1 MRAGA
6 HPVQDPQHTALALL
20 SPAPRFS
27 PTVNDVP
34 DAPPPPPSPEHAYGV
49 PIEDVEVAGT
59 GVSAPLSRQINLTGA
74 MLGAAIREQAGE
86 DTLRLVEELR
96 QTCKRAAAEGDPDLR
111 EEAAER
117 IADLDLD
124 EITWLLRSYTAF
136 FRLAN
141 QAEQQE
147 IIRINRERAR
157 AGANASDGRSAPA
170 RPESIA
176 DAVYQLYEEDHTL
189 DEVLGFVDRLDIQP
203 TLTAHPTEARRQSV
217 LQKQQHVGRLLRRLQ
232 SREAMPEERTEAQ
245 ADLYQQIALL
255 LGTDE
260 VRADR
265 PTVREEV
272 GQGLYFLQRTI
283 WETVPRLHADLRHAL
298 TDCYGEKARAA
309 DLTDAIDVPLR
320 YRSWIGSDRDGNPNV
335 TAEVTRETAR
345 RQRAAALRL
354 HLDDLRALRRELSLS
369 ERLLAGN
376 VPAALTDSIAEDA
389 AAIDLPEKQ
398 RRQYD
403 REPFRLKLSYLIA
416 RLEAMQADLDEDED
430 ALPALAYTSEQ
441 FADDLKLL
449 ADALA
454 ESGLGDAAYEG
465 RLEDTLVR
473 ARTFGFHL
481 AALDVRQHSG
491 LHEETVATLLRRA
504 GAEDDYAALSEED
517 KLAVLKRELQNPRPL
532 APAGAALSGV
542 PERVMDAFD
551 VIKEIHEADERIVGA
566 YIVSMTHA
574 TSDLL
579 EPMLLAKEAGLW
591 TWDDGNVDSALNFV
605 PLFETIDDLA
615 AADDRMAEL
624 YTDDLYAAHLEA
636 REGFQEIM
644 LGYSDSNKDGG
655 YWTANWALHRAIGA
669 LGRVCREHDVDG
681 RLFHGRGGTV
691 GRGGGH
697 AHEAIRAMPR
707 SAQNGRIRFTEQ
719 GEVISFRYGLGEIA
733 HRHLE
738 QITSAVLLSTAE
750 AERSPDDRLVQE
762 TVSAP
767 TADDA
772 ALLDDI
778 AQRGRA
784 AYRALIDDEA
794 LWPWYTAATPI
805 EHISHLPIA
814 SRPVSRAS
822 GSEGIDFED
831 MRAIPWVFSWT
842 QPRYIVP
849 GWYGTGA
856 ALAELSSD
864 ETQRLSE
871 LYEEWTFFRAVTDS
885 ARREMARARFAIARH
900 YDELA
905 EEALPEDGRSFHET
919 IKGDY
924 DAGREALLEITG
936 QEALM
941 DHAPVLKKS
950 IALRN
955 PYTDVLNL
963 LQVELMR
970 RFRRA
975 EGDGGSEE
983 QRTRLRQALFLSL
996 NGLAAA
1002 MQSTG

>member
-1 MRAGA
+1 MNLPPNTEA
-6 HPVQDPQHTALALL
+6 
-20 SPAPRFS
+20 AP
-27 PTVNDVP
+27 
-34 DAPPPPPSPEHAYGV
+34 YGV
-49 PIEDVEVAGT
+49 ELEDLEVAGT
-59 GVSAPLSRQINLTGA
+59 GVSEPLSRQINRAGA
-74 MLGAAIREQAGE
+74 MLGAAIRQQAGE

-96 QTCKRAAAEGDPDLR
+96 RTCKRAAQTGDDALR
-111 EEAAER
+111 AEAAER
-117 IADLDLD
+117 IAGLGLDD
-124 EITWLLRSYTAF
+124 VTWLLRAFTAF

-147 IIRINRERAR
+147 IIRVNRERAR
-157 AGANASDGRSAPA
+157 PSASSEDDGGADP

-176 DAVYQLYEEDHTL
+176 DAVHRLAADGHDLQS
-189 DEVLGFVDRLDIQP
+189 VLGVIEKLDIQP
-203 TLTAHPTEARRQSV
+203 TFTAHPTEARRPSV
-217 LQKQQHVGRLLRRLQ
+217 LRKQQRISGLMRALQ
-232 SREAMPEERTEAQ
+232 RPDATPDERAEAQ
-245 ADLYQQIALL
+245 ADLHQQIALL

-260 VRADR
+260 VRTTQPSVA
-265 PTVREEV
+265 EEV
-272 GQGLYFLQRTI
+272 EQGLYFLERTV
-283 WETVPRLHADLRHAL
+283 WETVPRIHADLRHAL
-298 TDCYGEKARAA
+298 VDAFGDAGAEAA
-309 DLTDAIDVPLR
+309 IPAVPIR

-345 RQRAAALRL
+345 RQRAGALRL
-354 HLDDLRALRRELSLS
+354 HLKELRALRRELSLS
-369 ERLLAGN
+369 SRHLAGG
-376 VPAALTDSIAEDA
+376 VPQALADSLSGDAEA
-389 AAIDLPEKQ
+389 LDLPASE
-398 RRQYD
+398 RRRYED
-403 REPFRLKLSYLIA
+403 EPFRLKLSYLIA
-416 RLEAMQADLDEDED
+416 RLEAMQHELDERPGVLPPLPYTGPDFAADL
-430 ALPALAYTSEQ
+430 ALLQ
-441 FADDLKLL
+441 N
-449 ADALA
+449 ALA
-454 ESGLGDAAYEG
+454 ESGLGAAAREG
-465 RLEDTLVR
+465 RLQDLIVR

-491 LHEETVATLLRRA
+491 LHEDTVAALLARA
-504 GAEDDYAALSEED
+504 GAEDDYTALPEGE
-517 KLAVLKRELQNPRPL
+517 KLGVLKRELKNPRPL
-532 APAGAALSGV
+532 APADADL
-542 PERVMDAFD
+542 PETPARVMRSFAA
-551 VIKEIHEADERIVGA
+551 IREIHEADPEAVGA
-566 YIVSMTHA
+566 YIVSMTHD

-591 TWDDGNVDSALNFV
+591 RFEDGAVESALNFV

-615 AADDRMAEL
+615 EADARMAKL
-624 YTDDLYAAHLEA
+624 FTDDLYAAHLEA
-636 REGFQEIM
+636 RSGFQEIM

-655 YWTANWALHRAIGA
+655 YWTANWALHKAIGA
-669 LGRVCREHDVDG
+669 LGRVCSDHDVDG

-733 HRHLE
+733 RRHLE

-750 AERSPDDRLVQE
+750 AGAEAEGADDASHQQA
-762 TVSAP
+762 TAAP
-767 TADDA
+767 TEKDA
-772 ALLDDI
+772 ALLNEI
-778 AQRGRA
+778 AERGHR

-822 GSEGIDFED
+822 ESEGIDFED

-856 ALAELSSD
+856 ALAEATD
-864 ETQRLSE
+864 EETQRLAE
-871 LYEEWTFFRAVTDS
+871 LYEEWPFFRAVADS
-885 ARREMARARFAIARH
+885 AGREMARARFATARH
-900 YDELA
+900 YDRLA
-905 EEALPEDGRSFHET
+905 QDTMGEDGRSFHET
-919 IKGDY
+919 LREDY
-924 DAGREALLEITG
+924 EEGRAALLAITG
-936 QEALM
+936 EDALL
-941 DHAPVLKKS
+941 DRRPVLQKS

-975 EGDGGSEE
+975 DSDGERAE
-983 QRTRLRQALFLSL
+983 LRQALFLSL
-996 NGLAAA
+996 SGLAAA

>member
-1 MRAGA
+1 MNLPPNTEA
-6 HPVQDPQHTALALL
+6 
-20 SPAPRFS
+20 AP
-27 PTVNDVP
+27 
-34 DAPPPPPSPEHAYGV
+34 YGV
-49 PIEDVEVAGT
+49 ELEDLEVAGT
-59 GVSAPLSRQINLTGA
+59 GVSEPLSRQINRAGA
-74 MLGAAIREQAGE
+74 MLGAAIRQQAGE

-96 QTCKRAAAEGDPDLR
+96 RTCKRAAQTGDDALR
-111 EEAAER
+111 AEAAER
-117 IADLDLD
+117 IAGLGLDD
-124 EITWLLRSYTAF
+124 VTWLLRAFTAF

-147 IIRINRERAR
+147 IIRVNRERAR
-157 AGANASDGRSAPA
+157 PPASSEDDGGADP

-176 DAVYQLYEEDHTL
+176 DAVHRLAADGHDLQS
-189 DEVLGFVDRLDIQP
+189 VLGVIEKLDIQP
-203 TLTAHPTEARRQSV
+203 TFTAHPTEARRPSV
-217 LQKQQHVGRLLRRLQ
+217 LRKQQRISGLMRALQ
-232 SREAMPEERTEAQ
+232 RPDATPDERVEAQ
-245 ADLYQQIALL
+245 ADLHQQIALL

-260 VRADR
+260 VRTTQPSVA
-265 PTVREEV
+265 EEV
-272 GQGLYFLQRTI
+272 EQGLYFLERTV
-283 WETVPRLHADLRHAL
+283 WETVPRIHADLRHAL
-298 TDCYGEKARAA
+298 VDAFGDAGAEAA
-309 DLTDAIDVPLR
+309 IPAVPIR

-345 RQRAAALRL
+345 RQRAGALRL
-354 HLDDLRALRRELSLS
+354 HLKELRALRRELSLS
-369 ERLLAGN
+369 SRHLAGG
-376 VPAALTDSIAEDA
+376 VPQTLADSLSGDAEALDLSASERRRYED
-389 AAIDLPEKQ
+389 
-398 RRQYD
+398 
-403 REPFRLKLSYLIA
+403 EPFRLKLSYLIA
-416 RLEAMQADLDEDED
+416 RLEAMQHELDERPGVLPPLPYTGPDFAADL
-430 ALPALAYTSEQ
+430 ALLQ
-441 FADDLKLL
+441 N
-449 ADALA
+449 ALA
-454 ESGLGDAAYEG
+454 ESGLGAAAREG
-465 RLEDTLVR
+465 RLQDLIVR

-491 LHEETVATLLRRA
+491 LHEDTVAALLARA
-504 GAEDDYAALSEED
+504 GAEDDYTALPEGE
-517 KLAVLKRELQNPRPL
+517 KLGVLKRELKNPRPL
-532 APAGAALSGV
+532 APADADL
-542 PERVMDAFD
+542 PETPARVMRSFAA
-551 VIKEIHEADERIVGA
+551 IREIHEADPEAIGA
-566 YIVSMTHA
+566 YIVSMTHD

-591 TWDDGNVDSALNFV
+591 RFEDGAVESALNFV

-615 AADDRMAEL
+615 EADARMAKL
-624 YTDDLYAAHLEA
+624 FTDDLYAAHLEA
-636 REGFQEIM
+636 RSGFQEIM

-655 YWTANWALHRAIGA
+655 YWTANWALHKAIGA
-669 LGRVCREHDVDG
+669 LGRVCSDHDVDG

-733 HRHLE
+733 RRHLE

-750 AERSPDDRLVQE
+750 AGAEAEGADDAPHQQA
-762 TVSAP
+762 TAAP
-767 TADDA
+767 TEKDA
-772 ALLDDI
+772 ALLDEI
-778 AQRGRA
+778 AERGHR

-822 GSEGIDFED
+822 ESEGIDFED

-856 ALAELSSD
+856 ALAEATD
-864 ETQRLSE
+864 EETQRLAE
-871 LYEEWTFFRAVTDS
+871 LYEEWPFFRAVADS
-885 ARREMARARFAIARH
+885 AGREMARARFATARH
-900 YDELA
+900 YDRLA
-905 EEALPEDGRSFHET
+905 QDTMGEDGRSFHET
-919 IKGDY
+919 LREDY
-924 DAGREALLEITG
+924 EEGRAALLTITG
-936 QEALM
+936 EDALL
-941 DHAPVLKKS
+941 DRRPVLQKS

-975 EGDGGSEE
+975 DSDGERAE
-983 QRTRLRQALFLSL
+983 LRQALFLSL
-996 NGLAAA
+996 SGLAAA

>member
-1 MRAGA
+1 MNADSNA
-6 HPVQDPQHTALALL
+6 TSTSAAQQW
-20 SPAPRFS
+20 
-27 PTVNDVP
+27 
-34 DAPPPPPSPEHAYGV
+34 HAYGV
-49 PIEDVEVAGT
+49 ELEDLEVAGT
-59 GVSAPLSRQINLTGA
+59 GVSEPLSRQINLVGA
-74 MLGAAIREQAGE
+74 MLGAAIRRQAGE
-86 DTLRLVEELR
+86 GRLRLVEELR
-96 QTCKRAAAEGDPDLR
+96 QTCKRAAQEEDPALR
-111 EEAAER
+111 DEAAER
-117 IADLDLD
+117 IAELDLSD
-124 EITWLLRSYTAF
+124 IGWLLRAYTAF

-157 AGANASDGRSAPA
+157 NAASDGEAPSP

-176 DAVYQLYEEDHTL
+176 DAVYQLHGEGHDL
-189 DEVLGFVDRLDIQP
+189 DEVRGFLDRLDIQP

-217 LQKQQHVGRLLRRLQ
+217 LQKQQHIGGLLRTLQ
-232 SREAMPEERTEAQ
+232 GREATPEEQAEAQ

-260 VRADR
+260 VRTER

-272 GQGLYFLQRTI
+272 GQGLYFLERAI
-283 WETVPRLHADLRHAL
+283 WETVPRIHADLRHAL
-298 TDCYGEKARAA
+298 QDCYGKEATATA
-309 DLTDAIDVPLR
+309 GAVGVPLQ

-354 HLDDLRALRRELSLS
+354 HLEELRALRRELSLS
-369 ERLLAGN
+369 ARHVA
-376 VPAALTDSIAEDA
+376 VPDALTASIEEDA
-389 AAIDLPEKQ
+389 AEVALPQNERQ
-398 RRQYD
+398 RFQH
-403 REPFRLKLSYLIA
+403 EPFRLKLTYLVA
-416 RLEAMQADLDEDED
+416 RLEGMQDDLERQSDK
-430 ALPALAYTSEQ
+430 LPPLAYP
-441 FADDLKLL
+441 ADDFAGDLALL
-449 ADALA
+449 ADALS
-454 ESGLGDAAYEG
+454 ESGLGAAAYEG
-465 RLEDTLVR
+465 RLEELLVR

-491 LHEETVATLLRRA
+491 LHEETVAALLRRA
-504 GAEDDYAALSEED
+504 GAEDDYAALSESE
-517 KLAVLKRELQNPRPL
+517 KLEVLKREMQNPRPL
-532 APAGAALSGV
+532 APAGADLAET
-542 PERVMDAFD
+542 PARVMDAFA
-551 VIKEIHEADERIVGA
+551 VIREIHEADPNLVGA

-591 TWDDGNVDSALNFV
+591 SFDGDEVQSALNFV
-605 PLFETIDDLA
+605 PLFETIDDLGEA
-615 AADDRMAEL
+615 SERMAGLFEDTL
-624 YTDDLYAAHLEA
+624 YRKHLAA
-636 REGFQEIM
+636 RNGFQEIM

-655 YWTANWALHRAIGA
+655 YWTANWALHQSIGA
-669 LGRVCREHDVDG
+669 LGRVCREYDVDG

-697 AHEAIRAMPR
+697 AHEAIRAMPLA
-707 SAQNGRIRFTEQ
+707 AQNGRIRFTEQ

-738 QITSAVLLSTAE
+738 QVVSAVLLSTAE
-750 AERSPDDRLVQE
+750 AARASSNDSDAASESA
-762 TVSAP
+762 TAAP
-767 TADDA
+767 TEDDA
-772 ALLDDI
+772 ALLDAI
-778 AQRGRA
+778 AARGRD
-784 AYRALIDDEA
+784 AYRDLIDDEA

-822 GSEGIDFED
+822 DEGGGIDFED

-856 ALAELSSD
+856 AFSEALQD
-864 ETQRLSE
+864 ETNAERLSE
-871 LYEEWTFFRAVTDS
+871 LYEEWTFFRAVTES
-885 ARREMARARFAIARH
+885 AGREMARARFPIARH
-900 YDELA
+900 YDRLA
-905 EEALPEDGRSFHET
+905 QESMAEGGRSFHDTLAE
-919 IKGDY
+919 DFE
-924 DAGREALLEITG
+924 AGREALLRVTG
-936 QEALM
+936 WEELM
-941 DHAPVLKKS
+941 DHRPVLKKS

-975 EGDGGSEE
+975 EGEDERK
-983 QRTRLRQALFLSL
+983 QLRQALFLSL
-996 NGLAAA
+996 SGIAAA